1 MGSEQMRVAAIL
13 VGLAWSGAQAAAT
26 APTLSFADARRAVVA
41 ERSQLWKYPELI
53 RTASISAPQPCP
65 YLPDSTCVCVET
77 NAQNSSGGDETGISK
92 TRLYFSGSKIVDAI
106 GPLADAEAAQCGSF
120 VPFPE
125 LNDRQ

>member
-53 RTASISAPQPCP
+53 RTASISAP
-65 YLPDSTCVCVET
+65 
-77 NAQNSSGGDETGISK
+77 TGISK

-125 LNDRQ
+125 LNERK

>member
-1 MGSEQMRVAAIL
+1 M
-13 VGLAWSGAQAAAT
+13 WK
-26 APTLSFADARRAVVA
+26 APES
-41 ERSQLWKYPELI
+41 I

-65 YLPDSTCVCVET
+65 YLPDDTCICVET
-77 NAQNSSGGDETGISK
+77 YIQNLSCGETGISK